1 MNPLARFERACATAV
16 ESAFARL
23 FPSDLEPSHVG
34 RKLVATMHADPSDT
48 YLVRVHPS
56 DFARFGE
63 DRPFLEERWSSLL
76 RETAAS
82 LGVAG
87 APHVVL
93 HEDPHV
99 TAGSVVTEA
108 VFDDAIDRLVLVVD
122 DRGTLRRYT
131 LVERLTIGRAAHNDI
146 VLDDPRVSRE
156 HAVVWADADGYGI
169 QDRRSANGTRLNG
182 APIAHAVL
190 AAGDALILGDTPIT
204 VEAARG

>member
-1 MNPLARFERACATAV
+1 VNALARFERACATAV

-23 FPSDLEPSHVG
+23 FPSDLEPAHVG

-48 YLVRVHPS
+48 YIVRVHPN
-56 DFARFGE
+56 DFARFGD

-93 HEDPHV
+93 HQDPHV
-99 TAGSVVTEA
+99 VAGSVVTEA
-108 VFDDAIDRLVLVVD
+108 VFDDAVDRLVLVVD

-131 LVERLTIGRAAHNDI
+131 LIDRLTIGRAPHNDI

-156 HAVVWADADGYGI
+156 HAVVWCDAEGYGI
-169 QDRRSANGTRLNG
+169 EDRRSANGTRLNG
-182 APIAHAVL
+182 APIFSGAIAP
-190 AAGDALILGDTPIT
+190 GDALILGDTPIT
-204 VEAARG
+204 VDTARG